1 MDTEFDVTKMAA
13 QFAQQNAE
21 KFVNLAASG
30 VKGVATQ
37 LRARLKSTYRAY
49 IERLLERYGRGKSFF
64 VRSESIPLYDFFVPL
79 DLATQ
84 VRRLSAPSI
93 IDLAEVSPFAIITG
107 AGGSGKSMM
116 MRHLLVSCIATTQ
129 KTPIFLELR
138 DLNQTTH
145 TVVERLLQALRSFG
159 LSVDDDFLETA
170 LEASQFAIFLDG
182 FDEIEQGSRKRIAS
196 EIQQLARRYP
206 SLWLITSSR
215 SDSGLQ
221 GWDAFTQYAVAPLT
235 LEKAENLVRK
245 LPYDRLLKDR
255 FVRDMR
261 ETLFAQHQSFLS
273 NPLLL
278 SIMLL
283 TYGDVAHIPHKLSTF
298 YSQAYEAL
306 FYRHDA
312 LKSGYQR
319 ERKSDLD
326 IQEYS
331 RVFAAF
337 SILSYDQ
344 REFSFTTS
352 RALELISEARSLS
365 MLEYNENAFL
375 DDAIQSVCLLLE
387 DGLRIAYAHRSF
399 QEFFVARFIQS
410 SQPEIQA
417 KLIERFAS
425 NVGTDSVL
433 ALLWELDPYV
443 VEQRYLLPRLAKIR
457 EVIGAVTTVNNTH
470 LRRFIVR
477 VFAQK
482 FRLSG
487 AGSLVE
493 VEIGDPDLYDA
504 GLFAYRRYRK
514 EEPDPAIVDEF
525 WHTQAHE
532 AFVAEFGSVKEA
544 SAKKLKAGG
553 PLIRV
558 LAPSRYD
565 CGIAYVKALLK
576 IEDEIRAKH
585 TTTRESLRQL
595 LAG

>member
-1 MDTEFDVTKMAA
+1 MDAEFDITKMAA

-37 LRARLKSTYRAY
+37 LRARLRSTYKTY

-93 IDLAEVSPFAIITG
+93 IDLARVSPFAIITG
-107 AGGSGKSMM
+107 AGGCGKSMM

-129 KTPIFLELR
+129 RTPIFLELR

-145 TVVERLLQALRSFG
+145 TVVEGLLQTLRSFG
-159 LSVDDDFLETA
+159 LDVDNDFLETA
-170 LEASQFAIFLDG
+170 LEASHVAIFLDG
-182 FDEIEQGSRKRIAS
+182 FDEIEQASRKRIAS
-196 EIQQLARRYP
+196 EIQLLARRYP
-206 SLWLITSSR
+206 SLWLIISSR
-215 SDSGLQ
+215 SDSGLH
-221 GWDAFTQYAVAPLT
+221 GWDTFTQYAIAPLT
-235 LEKAENLVRK
+235 LEKAEDLVRK

-255 FVRDMR
+255 FIRDMR
-261 ETLFAQHQSFLS
+261 QTLFAQHQSFLS

-319 ERKSDLD
+319 ERRSDLD
-326 IQEYS
+326 IQDYS
-331 RVFAAF
+331 SVFAAF

-344 REFSFTTS
+344 REFSFTAS
-352 RALELISEARSLS
+352 RALELIAAARSLS
-365 MLEYNENAFL
+365 MLKYNEKAFL

-387 DGLRIAYAHRSF
+387 DGLSITYAHRSF
-399 QEFFVARFIQS
+399 QEYFVARFVQS

-417 KLIERFAS
+417 KLVERFAS
-425 NVGTDSVL
+425 NVRSDSVL

-443 VEQRYLLPRLAKIR
+443 VEQHYLLPRLAKIR
-457 EVIGAVTTVNNTH
+457 EVMGAVNTVNNTH

-482 FRLSG
+482 FRLRTEG
-487 AGSLVE
+487 TLVE

-514 EEPDPAIVDEF
+514 EEPDPAVEDEF

-532 AFVAEFGSVKEA
+532 AFVAEFGSVREA

-585 TTTRESLRQL
+585 TTTRESLLQL